1 MARVKSGSMKGMIYL
16 FMVLVIGLPIALY
29 LIKQIFGISLEGF
42 ACKNAGYPRDYYNH
56 REGFTGAP
64 TNFSSSL
71 SVPSIP
77 EKYKMKEFGSKFLSC
92 RSPDGSSS
100 CPEGTFCNSLKSE
113 CTPVSVKGFGNVTGY
128 YN

>member
-1 MARVKSGSMKGMIYL
+1 MARVKSGSMKGMVYL
-16 FMVLVIGLPIALY
+16 FMVLVIGLPIVLY
-29 LIKQIFGISLEGF
+29 LIKQLLGISLEG
-42 ACKNAGYPRDYYNH
+42 YVD
-56 REGFTGAP
+56 
-64 TNFSSSL
+64 
-71 SVPSIP
+71 VPAIP
-77 EKYKMKEFGSKFLSC
+77 EQFKMKEFGSKFLSC

>member
-16 FMVLVIGLPIALY
+16 FMILVIGLPVALY

-42 ACKNAGYPRDYYNH
+42 AGA
-56 REGFTGAP
+56 GAP
-64 TNFSSSL
+64 NRFADSVNVP
-71 SVPSIP
+71 SVPT
-77 EKYKMKEFGSKFLSC
+77 EYKMKEFGSKFLPC